1 MKRFIWLLV
10 AELLIVAVVPIIF
23 ITIHDRFSAGMV
35 AGTIF
40 IAIGVYIVFLG
51 FKDLTFRR
59 SLSFFAG
66 LLHLFVSAL
75 PLFITR
81 LIEYSK
87 GFDDVQVLGLPG
99 PAFHQLSTTIFSI
112 LILATVTDL
121 TRAWW
126 RQRHHPHKL
135 N

>member
-1 MKRFIWLLV
+1 MKRFIWLLA

-23 ITIHDRFSAGMV
+23 MKIHDRFSAGMV

-40 IAIGVYIVFLG
+40 IAVGVSIVVLG
-51 FKDLTFRR
+51 IKDIAFRK

-81 LIEYSK
+81 VINYSK

-99 PAFHQLSTTIFSI
+99 PVFHRLSTTIFSI
-112 LILATVTDL
+112 LILTTVIDL
-121 TRAWW
+121 ARAWW
-126 RQRHHPHKL
+126 RKPV
-135 N
+135 